1 MDRVNGIAFRSP
13 YFIFPSSYILSTNS
27 GFSFENRTSNDSS
40 LLNLFLFSI
49 FIKERNQ
56 LFTFIENNIQTVY
69 TKQSNLD
76 IHSMYINKFNSDLLL
91 LLKVYSFYYCSWIMY
106 SIRKWMRFFNIFN
119 LQIILWIMMYEQNH
133 PLEYIK

>member
-1 MDRVNGIAFRSP
+1 MDRVNRIVFRSP

>member
-40 LLNLFLFSI
+40 LLNLFIFSI

>member
-1 MDRVNGIAFRSP
+1 MDRMNGIAFRSP

-40 LLNLFLFSI
+40 LLNLFIFSI

>member
-1 MDRVNGIAFRSP
+1 MDRVNRIVFRSP

-40 LLNLFLFSI
+40 LLNLFIFSI

-91 LLKVYSFYYCSWIMY
+91 LLKVYSFYYCSWILN

-119 LQIILWIMMYEQNH
+119 LQIILWIMMYAQNH
-133 PLEYIK
+133 PLKYMK